1 MPLGDPYDPTELV
14 PVTRQH
20 LQEVLAALNWS
31 HRIFSAEDIAAA
43 ARAGRGNIQNSKV
56 TMMIEQAYNHIEGYL
71 VSLDPPSDDELG

>member
-31 HRIFSAEDIAAA
+31 HRYFNAKDIAES
-43 ARAGRGNIQNSKV
+43 ARAGRGNIQTSKV
-56 TMMIEQAYNHIEGYL
+56 TLMIEQAYNHVEGYL
-71 VSLDPPSDDELG
+71 VSLEPKIDE